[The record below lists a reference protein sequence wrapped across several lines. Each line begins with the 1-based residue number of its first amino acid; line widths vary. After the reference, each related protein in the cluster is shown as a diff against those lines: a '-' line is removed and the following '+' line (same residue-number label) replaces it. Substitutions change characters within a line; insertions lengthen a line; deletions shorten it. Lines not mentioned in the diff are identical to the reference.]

1 MNDKLLKDADESG
14 LYHLPTARRSSVV
27 KAASKLKLTVLVADI
42 ATCKTAANAF
52 QELGNAL
59 HFPIW
64 FGANFDALY
73 DCLTDPDWQPG
84 KGHVVLIDG
93 IEHLRQAEP
102 EDFATLIEVFQAA
115 SEARRATG
123 SPFWILLDTPA
134 RGVAALPEA

>member
-1 MNDKLLKDADESG
+1 MNEKLLKDAERSG
-14 LYHLPTARRSSVV
+14 IYQLPPARRGALVH
-27 KAASKLKLTVLVADI
+27 AASKLKLNVLTADI
-42 ATCKTAANAF
+42 TACKTITEAF
-52 QELGNAL
+52 RELANAL

-84 KGHVVLIDG
+84 KGHILLIDG
-93 IEHLRQAEP
+93 IEHLRQTEP

-115 SEARRATG
+115 SEARRAAG